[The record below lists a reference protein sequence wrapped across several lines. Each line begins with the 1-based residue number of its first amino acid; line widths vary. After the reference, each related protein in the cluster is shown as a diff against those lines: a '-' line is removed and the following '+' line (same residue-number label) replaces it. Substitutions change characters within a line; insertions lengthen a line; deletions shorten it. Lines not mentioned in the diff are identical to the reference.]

1 MPIVD
6 VTIVVGRGE
15 TIAADLTQTLAD
27 VVGRALNSPPSQT
40 WVRLQLLA
48 YDRYAENESNLTST
62 ELPVFVVVLARQLP
76 DQLQLVETIAERWDD
91 VIDAI
96 DDMIDTPD
104 VDGTALAAAEKEV
117 VVTDDDA
124 ADDLSIADTVADNE
138 DDPEEAADEAPA
150 RLARH
155 GLVAEILADA
165 RDLALQPARRLE
177 QPL

>member
-62 ELPVFVVVLARQLP
+62 ELPVFVVVLTRQLP
-76 DQLQLVETIAERWDD
+76 DQLQLGETIAKLTH
-91 VIDAI
+91 AI
-96 DDMIDTPD
+96 SE
-104 VDGTALAAAEKEV
+104 A
-117 VVTDDDA
+117 TDRPMDRVHIEYA
-124 ADDLSIADTVADNE
+124 PRAVGRVAF
-138 DDPEEAADEAPA
+138 
-150 RLARH
+150 
-155 GLVAEILADA
+155 G
-165 RDLALQPARRLE
+165 
-177 QPL
+177 